1 MLCYN
6 IDKYCEGGGV
16 FVFEKLAIKFLSWN
30 LRRQKLH
37 NIEIVV
43 RSDGNTIYKRNKKK
57 EEDIKKIIS
66 KIK

>member
-1 MLCYN
+1 M
-6 IDKYCEGGGV
+6 
-16 FVFEKLAIKFLSWN
+16 FEKLAIKFLSWN